1 MLGTCRCSYPL
12 KPRLGFVEWILDIE
26 KFTDDVY
33 AMAEKL
39 TSGQSPEAKSK
50 INFVRERLIELYKKN
65 LVKINHSVL
74 EIICASNLISHGYT
88 VDIEKQLSNILV
100 CDVFA
105 TKGDGTFI
113 MEIETGFTPPD
124 HALDTIDYY
133 VARIASKIAR
143 YSKHCSKFALATPVV
158 GILPI
163 PKLFLM
169 PPSNRKMEDVKRIKA
184 LVDRFYKNPPIE
196 MDDILNARLH
206 SIYLINIDKG
216 FAKQLDPYTYLDLTE
231 KLQDASGLDL

>member
-1 MLGTCRCSYPL
+1 
-12 KPRLGFVEWILDIE
+12 LDIE
-26 KFTDDVY
+26 KFTEDVY
-33 AMAEKL
+33 TVAEKL
-39 TSGQSPEAKSK
+39 TNGQIPEIKAK

-163 PKLFLM
+163 PKLFLK
-169 PPSNRKMEDVKRIKA
+169 PPKDRKPEEIQKIKT

-196 MDDILNARLH
+196 TDDILNAHLH

-216 FAKQLDPYTYLDLTE
+216 FAKQLDPVSYLDLTE

>member
-1 MLGTCRCSYPL
+1 MDL
-12 KPRLGFVEWILDIE
+12 E
-26 KFTDDVY
+26 KFTEDVY
-33 AMAEKL
+33 TVAEKL
-39 TSGQSPEAKSK
+39 TMGQPTEIKAK

-74 EIICASNLISHGYT
+74 EIICASNLISHGYA

-113 MEIETGFTPPD
+113 LEIETGFTPPD

-133 VARIASKIAR
+133 VARISSKIAR
-143 YSKHCSKFALATPVV
+143 YSKFCSKFALATPVV

-163 PKLFLM
+163 PKLFLK
-169 PPSNRKMEDVKRIKA
+169 PPKDRKHDEVQKIKN

-196 MDDILNARLH
+196 LDDILNAHLH

-216 FAKQLDPYTYLDLTE
+216 FAKQIDPQGYLELTE
-231 KLQDASGLDL
+231 KLQDVSGLDL

>member
-1 MLGTCRCSYPL
+1 
-12 KPRLGFVEWILDIE
+12 LDVE

-33 AMAEKL
+33 AIAQRLSEGKSAEVK
-39 TSGQSPEAKSK
+39 AR
-50 INFVRERLIELYKKN
+50 INYVREKLIELYQKN

-74 EIICASNLISHGYT
+74 EIICASNLISQGYSI
-88 VDIEKQLSNILV
+88 DIEKPLSDSLV

-143 YSKHCSKFALATPVV
+143 YSKYCSKFALATPVV

-163 PKLFLM
+163 PKLFLK
-169 PPSNRKMEDVKRIKA
+169 PPSERSPNELKKIKT
-184 LVDRFYKNPPIE
+184 LCDRFYKNPPIDS
-196 MDDILNARLH
+196 DDILNARLH

-216 FAKQLDPYTYLDLTE
+216 FAKQLDPCSYLELTDRLQEKSELDL
-231 KLQDASGLDL
+231 

>member
-1 MLGTCRCSYPL
+1 MDL
-12 KPRLGFVEWILDIE
+12 E

-33 AMAEKL
+33 TVAEKL
-39 TSGQSPEAKSK
+39 TSGHTPEIKSR

-74 EIICASNLISHGYT
+74 EMICAANLISHGYT

-133 VARIASKIAR
+133 VARISSKIAR
-143 YSKHCSKFALATPVV
+143 YSQHCSKFALATPVV

-163 PKLFLM
+163 PKLFLK
-169 PPSNRKMEDVKRIKA
+169 PPSDRKIEEVQRIKN

-196 MDDILNARLH
+196 INDILNARLH
-206 SIYLINIDKG
+206 SVYLINIDKG

-231 KLQDASGLDL
+231 KLQDASELDL

>member
-1 MLGTCRCSYPL
+1 MD
-12 KPRLGFVEWILDIE
+12 VE
-26 KFTDDVY
+26 KFTDDIY
-33 AMAEKL
+33 AIAERLSK
-39 TSGQSPEAKSK
+39 GQSPEIKAK
-50 INFVRERLIELYKKN
+50 INFVRERLIELYTQN

-74 EIICASNLISHGYT
+74 EMICAANLISHGYT

-133 VARIASKIAR
+133 VARISSKIAR
-143 YSKHCSKFALATPVV
+143 YSQHCSKFALATPVV

-163 PKLFLM
+163 PKLFLK
-169 PPSNRKMEDVKRIKA
+169 PPSDRKIEEVQRIKN

-196 MDDILNARLH
+196 IDDILNARLH
-206 SIYLINIDKG
+206 SVYLINIDKG

-231 KLQDASGLDL
+231 KLQDASELDL

>member
-1 MLGTCRCSYPL
+1 MD
-12 KPRLGFVEWILDIE
+12 VE
-26 KFTDDVY
+26 KFTDDIY
-33 AMAEKL
+33 TIAERLSEGK
-39 TSGQSPEAKSK
+39 TAEVKSK
-50 INFVRERLIELYKKN
+50 INYVRERLIELYQKN

-74 EIICASNLISHGYT
+74 EIICGADLIVQGYS
-88 VDIEKQLSNILV
+88 VDIEKPLSDSLV

-143 YSKHCSKFALATPVV
+143 YSKYCSKFALATPVV

-163 PKLFLM
+163 PKLFLK
-169 PPSNRKMEDVKRIKA
+169 PPVERTEKEIQKLKT
-184 LVDRFYKNPPIE
+184 LCDRFYKNPPIE
-196 MDDILNARLH
+196 KDDIINARLH

-216 FAKQLDPYTYLDLTE
+216 FAKQLDPCGYLDLIE
-231 KLQDASGLDL
+231 KLQEKSELDL

>member
-1 MLGTCRCSYPL
+1 M
-12 KPRLGFVEWILDIE
+12 DIE
-26 KFTDDVY
+26 KFTEDVY
-33 AMAEKL
+33 SVADKL
-39 TSGQSPEAKSK
+39 SQDRSSEIKSR
-50 INFVRERLIELYKKN
+50 INFVRERLIELYRKN

-74 EIICASNLISHGYT
+74 EMICASNLIAQGYT
-88 VDIEKQLSNILV
+88 VDIEKHLSDILV

-143 YSKHCSKFALATPVV
+143 YSQFCSKFALATPVV

-163 PKLFLM
+163 PRIFLK
-169 PPSNRKMEDVKRIKA
+169 PPSNRTREEILRMKE
-184 LVDRFYKNPPIE
+184 LCDRFYRNPPIE

-206 SIYLINIDKG
+206 SVYLINIDKC
-216 FAKQLDPYTYLDLTE
+216 FAKQLDPYSYLELIGRLQEASELDL
-231 KLQDASGLDL
+231 

>member
-1 MLGTCRCSYPL
+1 
-12 KPRLGFVEWILDIE
+12 LDLE
-26 KFTDDVY
+26 KFTEDVY
-33 AMAEKL
+33 TVADNL
-39 TSGQSPEAKSK
+39 TSGQTPEIKAK

-133 VARIASKIAR
+133 VARLSSKIAR
-143 YSKHCSKFALATPVV
+143 YSKYCSKFALATPVV

-163 PKLFLM
+163 PKLFLK
-169 PPSNRKMEDVKRIKA
+169 PPKDRKPEEIQKIKS
-184 LVDRFYKNPPIE
+184 LVDRFYKNPPIDV
-196 MDDILNARLH
+196 DDILNAHLH

-231 KLQDASGLDL
+231 KLQDASELDL

>member
-1 MLGTCRCSYPL
+1 
-12 KPRLGFVEWILDIE
+12 
-26 KFTDDVY
+26 
-33 AMAEKL
+33 MADNL
-39 TSGQSPEAKSK
+39 TSGQTPENKAK

-133 VARIASKIAR
+133 VARLSSKIAR
-143 YSKHCSKFALATPVV
+143 YSKYCSKFALATPVV

-163 PKLFLM
+163 PKLFLK
-169 PPSNRKMEDVKRIKA
+169 PPKDRKPDEIQKIKS
-184 LVDRFYKNPPIE
+184 LVDRFYKNPPIDA
-196 MDDILNARLH
+196 DDILNAHLH

-216 FAKQLDPYTYLDLTE
+216 FAKPLDPYTYLDLTE
-231 KLQDASGLDL
+231 KLQDASELDL

>member
-1 MLGTCRCSYPL
+1 MD
-12 KPRLGFVEWILDIE
+12 VE

-33 AMAEKL
+33 AIAQRLSEGKPAEVK
-39 TSGQSPEAKSK
+39 AR
-50 INFVRERLIELYKKN
+50 INYVREKLIELYQKN

-74 EIICASNLISHGYT
+74 EIICASNLISQGYSI
-88 VDIEKQLSNILV
+88 DIEKPLSDSLV

-143 YSKHCSKFALATPVV
+143 YSKYCSKFGLATPVV
-158 GILPI
+158 GILPV
-163 PKLFLM
+163 PKLFLKS
-169 PPSNRKMEDVKRIKA
+169 PGERTADEIKKIKA
-184 LVDRFYKNPPIE
+184 LCDRFYKNPPIE
-196 MDDILNARLH
+196 YDDILNARLH

-216 FAKQLDPYTYLDLTE
+216 FAKQLDPCSYLELTE
-231 KLQDASGLDL
+231 KLQEKSELDL

>member
-1 MLGTCRCSYPL
+1 M
-12 KPRLGFVEWILDIE
+12 DIE

-33 AMAEKL
+33 TVAEKL
-39 TSGQSPEAKSK
+39 TEGKSSDMKSK
-50 INFVRERLIELYKKN
+50 INFVRERLIELYQKN

-74 EIICASNLISHGYT
+74 EMICASNLIAQGYS
-88 VDIEKQLSNILV
+88 VDIEKHLSDILV

-143 YSKHCSKFALATPVV
+143 YSQYCSKFALATPVV

-163 PKLFLM
+163 PKLFLK
-169 PPSNRKMEDVKRIKA
+169 PPSKRTKDEVKKMKD
-184 LVDRFYKNPPIE
+184 LCDRFYKNPPIE
-196 MDDILNARLH
+196 TSDILNARLH
-206 SIYLINIDKG
+206 SVYLINIDKC
-216 FAKQLDPYTYLDLTE
+216 FAKQLDPYTYLEITD
-231 KLQDASGLDL
+231 KLQKTSELDL

>member
-1 MLGTCRCSYPL
+1 MDL
-12 KPRLGFVEWILDIE
+12 E

-33 AMAEKL
+33 TVAEKL
-39 TSGQSPEAKSK
+39 TNGHTPEIKSK
-50 INFVRERLIELYKKN
+50 VNFVRERLIELYKKN

-74 EIICASNLISHGYT
+74 EMICASNLISNGYT

-133 VARIASKIAR
+133 VARISSKIAR

-163 PKLFLM
+163 PKLFLK
-169 PPSNRKMEDVKRIKA
+169 PPSDRKMEEVQRIKN

-196 MDDILNARLH
+196 IDDILNARLH
-206 SIYLINIDKG
+206 SVYLINIDKG

>member
-1 MLGTCRCSYPL
+1 
-12 KPRLGFVEWILDIE
+12 LDLE
-26 KFTDDVY
+26 KFTEDVY
-33 AMAEKL
+33 TVAEKL
-39 TSGQSPEAKSK
+39 TSGHTPEIKSR

-74 EIICASNLISHGYT
+74 EMICASNLISHGYT

-133 VARIASKIAR
+133 VARISSKIAR

-163 PKLFLM
+163 PKLFLK
-169 PPSNRKMEDVKRIKA
+169 PPSDRKIEEVQRIKD

-196 MDDILNARLH
+196 IDDILNARLH
-206 SIYLINIDKG
+206 SVYLINIDKG

-231 KLQDASGLDL
+231 KLQDASELDL

>member
-1 MLGTCRCSYPL
+1 MD
-12 KPRLGFVEWILDIE
+12 VE

-33 AMAEKL
+33 AIAQKLSEGKPAEM
-39 TSGQSPEAKSK
+39 KSK
-50 INFVRERLIELYKKN
+50 VNFVRERLIELYQQN

-74 EIICASNLISHGYT
+74 EIICATNLIEQNYS
-88 VDIEKQLSNILV
+88 VDVEKHLSDILV

-105 TKGDGTFI
+105 SKGDGTFI
-113 MEIETGFTPPD
+113 IEIETGFTPPD

-143 YSKHCSKFALATPVV
+143 YSKYCSKFALATPVV

-163 PKLFLM
+163 PKLFLK
-169 PPSNRKMEDVKRIKA
+169 PPRERTENEIKKIKT
-184 LVDRFYKNPPIE
+184 LCDRFYKNPPIE
-196 MDDILNARLH
+196 SEDILNARLH

-216 FAKQLDPYTYLDLTE
+216 FAKQIDPYGYLELVE
-231 KLQDASGLDL
+231 KLQEKSELDL

>member
-1 MLGTCRCSYPL
+1 M
-12 KPRLGFVEWILDIE
+12 DIE
-26 KFTDDVY
+26 KFTEDVY
-33 AMAEKL
+33 TVAEKL
-39 TSGQSPEAKSK
+39 TEGKSSDMKSK
-50 INFVRERLIELYKKN
+50 INFVRERLIELYQKN

-74 EIICASNLISHGYT
+74 EIICASNLITQGYS
-88 VDIEKQLSNILV
+88 VDIEKHLSDILV

-143 YSKHCSKFALATPVV
+143 YSQYCSKFALATPVV

-163 PKLFLM
+163 PKLFLK
-169 PPSNRKMEDVKRIKA
+169 PPSKRTNDEIRKMKE
-184 LVDRFYKNPPIE
+184 LCDRFYKNPPIE
-196 MDDILNARLH
+196 TSDILNARLH
-206 SIYLINIDKG
+206 SVYLINIDKC
-216 FAKQLDPYTYLDLTE
+216 FAKQLDPYTYLEITD
-231 KLQDASGLDL
+231 KLQETSELDL